1 MISIFFTGLGPGGLR
16 IAHRFALG
24 SVCIPGSSHGGIAVV
39 KGGNRLYS
47 DQVYDRQNAVSLLGG
62 SGGEITFTLC
72 SVSRVLRF
80 LPWVSYNIRVAHKPI
95 TTLRR
100 LLTHVEDKD
109 KSEDRQGAVYK
120 IKCCD
125 CQVSYIC
132 ESGRNLGK
140 RLTEDK
146 RGTRKVDVNNHFAE
160 HHLQTKHQIDWDS
173 ATGTTYSTDY
183 YQRPT
188 LESWVTNLDQT
199 PLNRSEQLLAP

>member
-1 MISIFFTGLGPGGLR
+1 MIHDSASTP
-16 IAHRFALG
+16 
-24 SVCIPGSSHGGIAVV
+24 
-39 KGGNRLYS
+39 
-47 DQVYDRQNAVSLLGG
+47 D
-62 SGGEITFTLC
+62 
-72 SVSRVLRF
+72 
-80 LPWVSYNIRVAHKPI
+80 SYNIRVAHKPI

-109 KSEDRQGAVYK
+109 KSEDRQGAVHK

-125 CQVSYIC
+125 CQAAYIG

-160 HHLQTKHQIDWDS
+160 HHLRTKHQIDWDS

-188 LESWVTNLDQT
+188 LASWVTNLDQT
-199 PLNRSEQLLAP
+199 PLNRSEQLPHRSNDLLTESSNTNYGRTTAHFTSNRRLFNCDNRRIETH